1 MATVLDVRPRS
12 LAEFLAWEQQQPERY
27 ERVDGVVRMMTGGT
41 IDHNRIAVNV
51 ADALRQQLRGSN
63 CEAFVSDV
71 KIVSPDED
79 VMDPDV
85 VVVCGEIPGK
95 ATWVEM
101 PIVVVEV
108 LSESTAGR
116 DHGRKRWGYQT
127 IPSLQHYLLVDQNE
141 PALEVASR
149 ADDGSWRSLIHR
161 GLDARLRLDALG
173 VEVGLAGIFAR
184 VTFAPAEAAEPA
196 GRSG

>member
-1 MATVLDVRPRS
+1 
-12 LAEFLAWEQQQPERY
+12 
-27 ERVDGVVRMMTGGT
+27 MMTGGT

-95 ATWVEM
+95 GTWVEM